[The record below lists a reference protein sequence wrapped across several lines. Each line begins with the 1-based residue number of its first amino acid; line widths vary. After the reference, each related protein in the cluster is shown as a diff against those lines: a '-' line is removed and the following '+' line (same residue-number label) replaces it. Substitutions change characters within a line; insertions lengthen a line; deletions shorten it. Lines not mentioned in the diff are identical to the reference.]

1 MNIET
6 ITQLIVFLNN
16 ILSFILILFGI
27 KDVSVL

>member
-6 ITQLIVFLNN
+6 IAQLIVFLNN